1 MKNYHSLKRCQLKAF
16 WLKKPR
22 PQRRVMKKMLWG
34 HLIPCLPWKKKY
46 SKQFVISLGHEKR
59 FLKPKP
65 CNTTGCS
72 LPGCKPDP
80 VPRVP
85 FPRSWSH
92 FQQQLPVPL
101 LIPHIPPALPPP
113 SPCNHFCFYLTQIPL
128 MPGKSISK
136 WEPRASK
143 GRIPTRAVSGVTQST
158 AHHQQLSFWPWK
170 NQQKNE
176 TEPSGG
182 CGTEPAWQRGSH

>member
-1 MKNYHSLKRCQLKAF
+1 MK
-16 WLKKPR
+16 
-22 PQRRVMKKMLWG
+22 RRLWG

-46 SKQFVISLGHEKR
+46 FKQFIISLGHEKR
-59 FLKPKP
+59 FLKPKS

-72 LPGCKPDP
+72 LPGCQPDP

-92 FQQQLPVPL
+92 FQQQLQVPL

-113 SPCNHFCFYLTQIPL
+113 SPCNHLCFYLTQIP
-128 MPGKSISK
+128 ISK

-158 AHHQQLSFWPWK
+158 APAAQILAVEKPAKNWDRTIRGVWNWASMKEKFTLDTRKLLCWFKACQQEQGEFVPK
-170 NQQKNE
+170 MH
-176 TEPSGG
+176 
-182 CGTEPAWQRGSH
+182 CGQ